1 MNELGLKNES
11 LHHADLVF
19 CRKLREECGLSWAT
33 TRASASAAL
42 VTARP
47 LPPTPV
53 PPPPPRPPP
62 HRPLPLPPHFLLCPR
77 MSMCRR
83 LVLFLLKRQS
93 RWLLLPCRC
102 LSPCCCRPSITTSSL
117 PTPATAALLAPPPPL
132 PDPVAHNCPTP
143 PPPLPMDLLCLA
155 MRQATTVAG
164 STKRAHRWCA
174 PCLGEG
180 GGRVGWL
187 ASGRVNLAPNCW
199 SHVLW
204 IWHVG

>member
-102 LSPCCCRPSITTSSL
+102 LSPYCCRPSITTSSL

-143 PPPLPMDLLCLA
+143 SSSPD
-155 MRQATTVAG
+155 G
-164 STKRAHRWCA
+164 STLPGHEAGNNGSGIDKTGAQVVRPMSWR
-174 PCLGEG
+174 G
-180 GGRVGWL
+180 GW
-187 ASGRVNLAPNCW
+187 
-199 SHVLW
+199 
-204 IWHVG
+204 